1 MPWSTSELRV
11 RLAPLNRF
19 KPSSRIFYWPFQGG
33 TSFVDLLCF
42 CSVLCLLC
50 LCARLFICALWS
62 PAGKGLTSWLSF
74 VVSAVSL
81 SLSHWY
87 PGSGVVLDCI
97 DSWSLHPYL
106 LLFNLINHRI
116 SIMCSLCNVY
126 CVPPRTEG
134 KVWYFLGGIT
144 WLCMHCL
151 KNQLVDFNQICLDV
165 IL

>member
-1 MPWSTSELRV
+1 MATRDFPGRSWPPTPFTPSGSAHASLPYRSIIHCRHLFMQTFF
-11 RLAPLNRF
+11 ADWF
-19 KPSSRIFYWPFQGG
+19 KPSSKIFYWPFQGG

-74 VVSAVSL
+74 VVSTVSL

-106 LLFNLINHRI
+106 LYFRFNRRDFYICKLR
-116 SIMCSLCNVY
+116 NV
-126 CVPPRTEG
+126 
-134 KVWYFLGGIT
+134 
-144 WLCMHCL
+144 
-151 KNQLVDFNQICLDV
+151 FNQIM
-165 IL
+165 